1 VERCLRANSGGT
13 SGDAVESGDDASR
26 AAKVAREEATM
37 LTGAEHVRRYV
48 ETNGAEGHHWEG
60 TVALLLTT
68 VGRKSGE
75 SRTTPLIYAEYGDAY
90 VIVASNAGGD
100 RAPGWYANLRVRPE
114 VQLQVGPERFLA
126 RARAATEIERPMLW
140 QKMLAAW
147 PALSEY
153 QERTVR
159 IIPVIVLERI

>member
-1 VERCLRANSGGT
+1 MPAAQVACEA
-13 SGDAVESGDDASR
+13 AS
-26 AAKVAREEATM
+26 M

-75 SRTTPLIYAEYGDAY
+75 PRTTPLIYAQHGNAY
-90 VIVASNAGGD
+90 VVVASNAGRD
-100 RAPGWYANLRVRPE
+100 RPPAWYANLRARPE
-114 VQLQVGPERFLA
+114 VQLQVGSERFMA
-126 RARAATEIERPMLW
+126 RARAASEAERPTLW